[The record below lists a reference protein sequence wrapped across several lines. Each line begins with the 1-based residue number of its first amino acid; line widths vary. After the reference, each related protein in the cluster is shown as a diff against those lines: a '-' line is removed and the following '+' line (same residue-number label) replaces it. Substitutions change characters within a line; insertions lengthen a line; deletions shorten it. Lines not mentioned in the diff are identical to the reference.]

1 MGMTSFKA
9 FKDRHPSVDTDTLVF
24 QYDAYKA
31 LKRAYY
37 DINVLNDSLVVGE
50 VPVLLCSTATVEIRE
65 KVAQI
70 QKDLTEVS
78 IKLRIVQ
85 ERLSRTDRE
94 LAEQALEARLI
105 KPEVEMESERDR
117 VRSEFL
123 DRQMKKHST

>member
-9 FKDRHPSVDTDTLVF
+9 FKDKHPSVDTDTMVY

-37 DINVLNDSLVVGE
+37 DISVLNESLVVGD
-50 VPVLLCSTATVEIRE
+50 VPILLCSTATVEIRE
-65 KVAQI
+65 KIGRI

-78 IKLRIVQ
+78 MKLRIVQ

-94 LAEQALEARLI
+94 LAEKALEARMVTA
-105 KPEVEMESERDR
+105 EVEMESERDR
-117 VRSEFL
+117 KKIDWLQEKAK
-123 DRQMKKHST
+123 RQTH